1 MAGSGHEN
9 YAAWQV
15 AMDLA
20 AEIYRLTKLL
30 PQEEKYTLGD
40 QLRRAAISVP
50 SNIAEGQARGSTR
63 EFVRFLY
70 IARGSVAEIETQLLL
85 AVRVSYLSKE
95 EINIAIQDILDIASK
110 DLVYTKLNP
119 PTNEERD
126 KKKYYHKK
134 CKSNIQ
140 DSF

>member
-50 SNIAEGQARGSTR
+50 SNIAEGQALGSTR

-95 EINIAIQDILDIASK
+95 EINIAMGLCTRSG
-110 DLVYTKLNP
+110 KLL
-119 PTNEERD
+119 TGLI
-126 KKKYYHKK
+126 HKLAK
-134 CKSNIQ
+134 NI
-140 DSF
+140 

>member
-1 MAGSGHEN
+1 MAGSWHEN

-20 AEIYRLTKLL
+20 VEIYRLTKLL
-30 PQEEKYTLGD
+30 SQEEKYTLGD
-40 QLRRAAISVP
+40 QLRKAAISVP

-95 EINIAIQDILDIASK
+95 EINIAMGLCTCSG
-110 DLVYTKLNP
+110 KLL
-119 PTNEERD
+119 TGLI
-126 KKKYYHKK
+126 HKLAK
-134 CKSNIQ
+134 N
-140 DSF
+140 F

>member
-1 MAGSGHEN
+1 MEMAGSWPEN

-20 AEIYRLTKLL
+20 AENYRLTKLL
-30 PQEEKYTLGD
+30 SQEEKYTLGD
-40 QLRRAAISVP
+40 QLRKAAISVP

-70 IARGSVAEIETQLLL
+70 IARGSVAEIKTQLLL

-95 EINIAIQDILDIASK
+95 EINIAMGLCTCSG
-110 DLVYTKLNP
+110 KLL
-119 PTNEERD
+119 TGLI
-126 KKKYYHKK
+126 HKLAK
-134 CKSNIQ
+134 N
-140 DSF
+140 F

>member
-1 MAGSGHEN
+1 MEMAGSGHEN

-40 QLRRAAISVP
+40 QLRRAVISVS

-95 EINIAIQDILDIASK
+95 EINIAMGLCTRSG
-110 DLVYTKLNP
+110 KLL
-119 PTNEERD
+119 TGLI
-126 KKKYYHKK
+126 HKLAK
-134 CKSNIQ
+134 NI
-140 DSF
+140 